1 MPENNQRKANL
12 LKRLLN
18 TRKNASVP
26 KGTASVKEVRK
37 LLKNAPLS
45 PEETL
50 NQLKKLGFAGGRGKT
65 RRLGRRRFARRLE
78 K

>member
-26 KGTASVKEVRK
+26 KGTASVEEVRK

-50 NQLKKLGFAGGRGKT
+50 NQLKKLGFAGGKRRST
-65 RRLGRRRFARRLE
+65 RKRRS
-78 K
+78 

>member
-18 TRKNASVP
+18 TRKNAPVP
-26 KGTASVKEVRK
+26 KGTASVEEVRK

-50 NQLKKLGFAGGRGKT
+50 NQLKKLGFAGGKRRST
-65 RRLGRRRFARRLE
+65 RKRRS
-78 K
+78 